1 MLPTLDEERALAD
14 VYRRIP
20 FDELESAGFDS
31 KVVVVDGGS
40 TDSTLEVAEGLGCT
54 IISQWGKGKGAGIRL
69 AFRKFIDNDD
79 DVLVMLDSD
88 GTYSPEE
95 NPK

>member
-14 VYRRIP
+14 VYGRIP

-31 KVVVVDGGS
+31 RVVVVDGGS

-54 IISQWGKGKGAGIRL
+54 IITQWGKERVRVFVKRSGNLSIT
-69 AFRKFIDNDD
+69 
-79 DVLVMLDSD
+79 MMM
-88 GTYSPEE
+88 YW
-95 NPK
+95 

>member
-14 VYRRIP
+14 VYSRIP

-40 TDSTLEVAEGLGCT
+40 TDSTLEVAEVLGVLL
-54 IISQWGKGKGAGIRL
+54 SHNGVKERVQ
-69 AFRKFIDNDD
+69 AFAKRSGNSSIT
-79 DVLVMLDSD
+79 MM
-88 GTYSPEE
+88 TYW
-95 NPK
+95 